1 MMKMLKKLLKFFAL
15 SIIFVVLAYTSI
27 SVYAQDQIPKAEYPL
42 LTTSAGQSPDVL
54 TLNIVAEEAGI
65 LYDYCDVPTV
75 ELISEG
81 VGLGGAESGEGFHVE
96 IYTDL
101 EKYPEGTSYKTVMF
115 AIGASL
121 KGMGASGLTV
131 ADEIARL
138 KKLINY
144 CEENDIFVVAI
155 HVGGVSKR
163 GAPGSDNEK
172 MIDAV
177 APFADYIIVT
187 SDSNQ
192 DGRFTEI
199 AEKNNIDF
207 TEIEYALELVDIF
220 QTMFSIDE

>member
-1 MMKMLKKLLKFFAL
+1 MINSKKI
-15 SIIFVVLAYTSI
+15 IIFLACLFAFFVLFNFSVSVFAQEDI
-27 SVYAQDQIPKAEYPL
+27 SKVDYPL

-75 ELISEG
+75 ELISKG
-81 VGLGGAESGEGFHVE
+81 VGLGDVESGEGFHVE

-101 EKYPEGTSYKTVMF
+101 EKYPKGTPYQTVMF

-131 ADEIARL
+131 ADEVARL

-177 APFADYIIVT
+177 APFADYIIFT

-199 AEKNNIDF
+199 TEKNNIDF

-220 QTMFSIDE
+220 QTMFSVDE

>member
-1 MMKMLKKLLKFFAL
+1 MMKMLKKLLKFFVL

-75 ELISEG
+75 ELISKG
-81 VGLGGAESGEGFHVE
+81 VGLGDVESGEGFHVE
-96 IYTDL
+96 TYTDL
-101 EKYPEGTSYKTVMF
+101 EKYPKGTSYQTVMF

-131 ADEIARL
+131 ADEVARL

-199 AEKNNIDF
+199 TEKNNIDF

-220 QTMFSIDE
+220 QTMFSVDE

>member
-1 MMKMLKKLLKFFAL
+1 MINSKKRIKA
-15 SIIFVVLAYTSI
+15 LAYLVTFFVLLGI
-27 SVYAQDQIPKAEYPL
+27 SVSAFAQDEIPKADYPL

-54 TLNIVAEEAGI
+54 TLNIVAEEADI

-81 VGLGGAESGEGFHVE
+81 VGLGDVESGEGFHVE
-96 IYTDL
+96 SYTDL
-101 EKYPEGTSYKTVMF
+101 EKYPKGTPYQTVMF

-131 ADEIARL
+131 ADEVTRL

-199 AEKNNIDF
+199 TEKNDIDF
-207 TEIEYALELVDIF
+207 TEIEYALDLVGIF
-220 QTMFSIDE
+220 QTMFSVDE

>member
-1 MMKMLKKLLKFFAL
+1 MINSKKI
-15 SIIFVVLAYTSI
+15 IIFLACLFAFFVLFNF
-27 SVYAQDQIPKAEYPL
+27 SVSAFAQEDVPKTDYPL

-54 TLNIVAEEAGI
+54 TLNIVAEEAGV

-75 ELISEG
+75 ELISKG
-81 VGLGGAESGEGFHVE
+81 VGLGDVESGEGFHVE
-96 IYTDL
+96 VYTDL
-101 EKYPEGTSYKTVMF
+101 EKYPKGAPYQTVMF

-131 ADEIARL
+131 ADEVARL

-177 APFADYIIVT
+177 APFADYIIFT

-220 QTMFSIDE
+220 QIMFSVDE